1 MKTDKEFRDS
11 AKRTL
16 SESDYVLIRVMFRAL
31 LIIMILGVITAF
43 SGMAY
48 KKWAINKNRE
58 IFKQSTSYNESASN
72 FIAKSLREY
81 NTATSPTEKKAIM
94 NYVVLRYPNIDY
106 DELENESIREFYKKC
121 LIGE

>member
-1 MKTDKEFRDS
+1 MRLGKDFKDS
-11 AKRTL
+11 TKRTL
-16 SESDYVLIRVMFRAL
+16 SEADYVGLRVAFRGL
-31 LIIMILGVITAF
+31 LVIMILGFITAF

-58 IFKQSTSYNESASN
+58 IFKQSTTYNESASN

-81 NTATSPTEKKAIM
+81 NSATSSTEKNAIM
-94 NYVVLRYPNIDY
+94 NYVVLRYPNLDY
-106 DELENESIREFYKKC
+106 KELENETIREFYKKC